1 MAASSFSTSPFLIS
15 ALLLSFLLI
24 FHSDNNIRRAA
35 AVRVTTCTRP
45 SSPSSSTSTSSSS
58 PSSSTSTSTSSCVHE
73 QSRNVIRRCARLISK
88 TGASLDEPSAEC
100 CDAVRKAKLLPCLCS
115 YITRDMED
123 LVDVG
128 KVVGVFASCGKTVRP
143 GTKCA
148 SVTLF
153 QTYERRGEKEAKRWT
168 ADGGLPN

>member
-1 MAASSFSTSPFLIS
+1 MATTSFSTSPFLIS
-15 ALLLSFLLI
+15 ALLLSLLLI
-24 FHSDNNIRRAA
+24 FNSDNIRRAS

-45 SSPSSSTSTSSSS
+45 SSPSSSTSTSSS
-58 PSSSTSTSTSSCVHE
+58 PSSSTSSSSSSCVHE

-128 KVVGVFASCGKTVRP
+128 KVIGVFASCGKTVRP

-148 SVTLF
+148 SYIF
-153 QTYERRGEKEAKRWT
+153 
-168 ADGGLPN
+168 PNV

>member
-1 MAASSFSTSPFLIS
+1 MAASSSFSSSPFLIS

-35 AVRVTTCTRP
+35 AVRITTCTRP
-45 SSPSSSTSTSSSS
+45 SSPSSSTSTSSS

-148 SVTLF
+148 SYIV
-153 QTYERRGEKEAKRWT
+153 
-168 ADGGLPN
+168 PNV

>member
-1 MAASSFSTSPFLIS
+1 MAASFSSSSPFLIS
-15 ALLLSFLLI
+15 ALFLSFLLI
-24 FHSDNNIRRAA
+24 HSDHHIRPAS
-35 AVRVTTCTRP
+35 AVRPTAACSSSRSP
-45 SSPSSSTSTSSSS
+45 SSPSSATSA
-58 PSSSTSTSTSSCVHE
+58 SSSTSSSCVHE

-128 KVVGVFASCGKTVRP
+128 RVVDVFTSCGKIVRP

-148 SVTLF
+148 SYTVP
-153 QTYERRGEKEAKRWT
+153 KV
-168 ADGGLPN
+168 